1 MQKPQESQLFLM
13 DRKVLAQPTTVEYDS
28 RKKRVRKTLPDN
40 WAARRF
46 YAHKLRE
53 GKRPRIIQQP
63 TSKTSKT
70 FLHPSVV
77 SEILRDVV
85 LQSTSPRSRRGS
97 LPKSRL
103 QRSSNPR

>member
-1 MQKPQESQLFLM
+1 MFLM

-28 RKKRVRKTLPDN
+28 RKKRVRKTLPGN

-63 TSKTSKT
+63 ASKTSKT
-70 FLHPSVV
+70 CLHPSVV
-77 SEILRDVV
+77 SEILGDVK
-85 LQSTSPRSRRGS
+85 LH
-97 LPKSRL
+97 
-103 QRSSNPR
+103 